1 MKINDLRLIKE
12 DLLLG
17 KNNCLK
23 VIFDKYASY
32 CIGTLINKT
41 GCSEADAEDLFM
53 DSVLNF
59 REKII
64 SGKVKY
70 LTNVKAYLFSTCYR
84 MWLAKYH
91 QEKAQSSH
99 SEDIVSELYDR
110 NNDSFEKEEKLKTG
124 MEALNRLGKQCQE
137 IISHFY
143 VKNKSM
149 TEIAE
154 IMGLAN
160 KNVAKTTKSR
170 CFKKL
175 LQQVNLIQN
184 ETQLRDYEDTF

>member
-1 MKINDLRLIKE
+1 MKTSNLSQLKTE
-12 DLLLG
+12 LLLG
-17 KNNCLK
+17 KNTCLK
-23 VIFDKYASY
+23 EIFDNYASY
-32 CIGTLINKT
+32 CIGSLIKKT
-41 GCSEADAEDLFM
+41 GCSEADAEDLLM
-53 DSVLNF
+53 DSILNF

-64 SGKVKY
+64 SGQIEY
-70 LTNVKAYLFSTCYR
+70 LTNIKAYLFSTCYR

-91 QEKAQSSH
+91 QEKAQSKH
-99 SEDIVSELYDR
+99 SEDIINELYDR
-110 NNDSFEKEEKLKTG
+110 YNDSFEKEEKLKVG

-149 TEIAE
+149 TEIAD
-154 IMGLAN
+154 IMGMAN

-175 LQQVNLIQN
+175 LQQVNLIQD
-184 ETQLRDYEDTF
+184 ETKLRDL